1 MTDIYNIY
9 EGLLKG
15 QDATMSAGD
24 EFQKEIDLDLFSFQ
38 EALSKKQNLVEVEKN
53 HIYKFTTFAPGLCK
67 HFDINSKDNRL
78 SLRITNVIE
87 DDPNNSY
94 WKIQLWGVNS
104 NNVFYTIAERFIT
117 HYASKAKTIN
127 AVLKKVITPIFKDL
141 KSIENEMLK
150 YRRDK

>member
-53 HIYKFTTFAPGLCK
+53 HI
-67 HFDINSKDNRL
+67 
-78 SLRITNVIE
+78 
-87 DDPNNSY
+87 
-94 WKIQLWGVNS
+94 
-104 NNVFYTIAERFIT
+104 
-117 HYASKAKTIN
+117 
-127 AVLKKVITPIFKDL
+127 
-141 KSIENEMLK
+141 
-150 YRRDK
+150 